1 MKKNKYKYFI
11 YIYFMEENKNTIKHL
26 VISGGGTYGLS
37 AYGVLRELH
46 KNGFWSL
53 SNIQSCHGTSIG
65 TAIII
70 IILCKYEWETIDDF
84 IIKRPWNNVFKF
96 DINKCL
102 DAFDKCGLYDK
113 TVMIDAFKPILL
125 GADIDLTITMKEFY
139 EKTKVE
145 FYIYTVEL
153 NSFELE
159 CISYKTHPDMQV
171 IDACYMSC
179 SLPLIFKPLT
189 IENKTYVDGGI
200 FLNYP
205 ILECLNTMDAE
216 PNEILGIRKKIIDV
230 IPTPEFVQSFNL
242 FEYIMHLFR
251 NMMAKVNNENNKNK
265 NKDATKE
272 FVNEINI
279 NMECM
284 NIDSITKFVVSEQ
297 YRKELIEI
305 GVKEATSFLANKD
318 K

>member
-1 MKKNKYKYFI
+1 
-11 YIYFMEENKNTIKHL
+11 MEENKDTIKHL
-26 VISGGGTYGLS
+26 VISGGGTYGLC
-37 AYGVLRELH
+37 AYGALRELH
-46 KNGFWSL
+46 KNGFWDL

-65 TAIII
+65 TIII
-70 IILCKYEWETIDDF
+70 VLILCNYDWEILDDF

-113 TVMIDAFKPILL
+113 SVIIDAFKPILL

-139 EKTKVE
+139 EKTKVD
-145 FYIYTVEL
+145 FLIYTVEI

-159 CISYKTHPDMQV
+159 CISYKTHPDMQL

-205 ILECLNTMDAE
+205 ILECLNTMNAE

-230 IPTPEFVQSFNL
+230 IPSPEIVQSFNL
-242 FEYIMHLFR
+242 FEYVMHLFK
-251 NMMAKVNNENNKNK
+251 NMMNRINSENN
-265 NKDATKE
+265 DESKE
-272 FVNEINI
+272 FINEIDI
-279 NMECM
+279 DMESM
-284 NIDSITKFVVSEQ
+284 NLDSITKFVVSEL

-305 GVKEATSFLANKD
+305 GVQQAKTFLENKD